1 MEFGFEQATAF
12 VGSLLWPFMRIGAM
26 IMAIPVLGTR
36 MVPTRVKIITTL
48 VISVMVLP
56 LLPPVPEVEAL
67 SLNGIFIS
75 FQQILIGLSMGFT
88 LQLVFGAL
96 MIAGESIALSMGL
109 GFASMVDPANGV
121 NVPVVSQLF
130 IIIATLLF
138 LALGGHLMLIQLVV
152 SSFQSLP
159 ISPTGVDR
167 ESFWAIVSWGSQM
180 FIGAVW
186 VAIPALISM
195 LVITL
200 SMGVMTRAAPQLNIF
215 SVGFPVT
222 MFMGFIILML
232 ILPGLLP
239 RFNQLMLE
247 AMQLSQSIGRVGA
260 L

>member
-1 MEFGFEQATAF
+1 MNIDFAEATAF
-12 VGSLLWPFMRIGAM
+12 VGSLLWPMMRIGAM
-26 IMAIPVLGTR
+26 LMAMPVIGTR
-36 MVPTRVKIITTL
+36 LVPTRVKVITAL
-48 VISVMVLP
+48 VLAVTVLP
-56 LLPPVPEVEAL
+56 LLPPVPSVEAL
-67 SLNGIFIS
+67 SLDGLFIS
-75 FQQILIGLSMGFT
+75 LQQILIGVGLGFT

-96 MIAGESIALSMGL
+96 MIAGESIAMTMGL

-121 NVPVVSQLF
+121 NVPVVSQFF
-130 IIIATLLF
+130 IIMGTLIF

-152 SSFQSLP
+152 SSFESMP
-159 ISPTGVDR
+159 IAPNGLERS
-167 ESFWAIVSWGSQM
+167 SFWAIASWGSQM

-222 MFMGFIILML
+222 MFMGFIIIML
-232 ILPGLLP
+232 VLPSFLP
-239 RFNQLMLE
+239 RINQMMLE
-247 AMQLSQSIGRVGA
+247 AMQLSQSIVG